1 MGSDLEKM
9 AGHLASGECLSFLMA
24 VKGAGAAARLMT
36 RRDYPL
42 DDWGRQTSPAEWT
55 IAVLQL
61 EMTKR

>member
-1 MGSDLEKM
+1 MMDQEKM
-9 AGHLASGECLSFLMA
+9 VERLGQGEALGFLMA
-24 VKGAGAAARLMT
+24 VESCGAAARLMT